1 MSIAL
6 RSMSKE
12 DREAAINRRLRNS
25 NKDKSGKIVGGLG
38 YWGAR
43 DSEQASRK

>member
-1 MSIAL
+1 MSRAL
-6 RSMSKE
+6 RSMSKAE
-12 DREAAINRRLRNS
+12 REAAIVRRLRNS
-25 NKDKSGKIVGGLG
+25 TKEKSGKIIGGLG